1 MAEKK
6 NYNAQGKEIE
16 ITSSSFEFCQA
27 DKKIHDTK
35 FETKPTTFAKDAFK
49 RFCKNKSSVVG
60 AIIIGILVLLS
71 IFVPMISPYDID
83 HPNQYQS
90 LLRPKVF
97 ETGTGF
103 WDGTKKYEKIIYDPV
118 TEAPADFK
126 KHAIVKILN
135 IEEKEIDNFSK
146 YATGGTYVF
155 SVDDVPSRGY
165 DYLQHYTKLEFD
177 KQSGYQVSLDF
188 SDEIPVENYVP
199 AEYRVVIYNNFKEVV
214 IQDWSTNHTDVTL
227 NISEKLSETE
237 KINGQLRI
245 DAKPSSDPSKTACI
259 SLDKVEFTSTSED
272 EDLQEK
278 LHVISITDPNKTK
291 TYQIKVDEGYWQ
303 STGVIAV
310 YGVSV
315 KYIDFI
321 YDPYEAKLGYTENFQ
336 IGGSEMTKYVENGWC
351 EYDFSVGPESFKVLD
366 EEKCPVLEVT
376 DQSYNKDLDI
386 YTLKTSITRYK
397 YLGYDEM
404 PKFMFGTNEMGY
416 DLVKQSFRGL
426 RTSLILA
433 VITFVVCFFF
443 GLCWGAISGY
453 FGGNVDLFMERFCD
467 ILGGVPWIVV
477 MTLAIVLLGN
487 NLGTFAMALCLTGWM
502 GTAAR
507 TRTQFYRFKGREY
520 ILSSRTLGSSDV
532 RLIFKHILP
541 NALGTIVTSA
551 VLMIPSAIFSEAT
564 LSYLNLGLQGTHSFG
579 TILSTNQQYLGS
591 YPALILFP
599 ALIISLIMISFNL
612 FGNGLR
618 DALNPSLKGSD

>member
-135 IEEKEIDNFSK
+135 IEEKEIDNFSQ

-227 NISEKLSETE
+227 NISEKLSEAE

-336 IGGSEMTKYVENGWC
+336 IGGSEMTKY
-351 EYDFSVGPESFKVLD
+351 
-366 EEKCPVLEVT
+366 
-376 DQSYNKDLDI
+376 I
-386 YTLKTSITRYK
+386 
-397 YLGYDEM
+397 
-404 PKFMFGTNEMGY
+404 
-416 DLVKQSFRGL
+416 
-426 RTSLILA
+426 
-433 VITFVVCFFF
+433 
-443 GLCWGAISGY
+443 
-453 FGGNVDLFMERFCD
+453 
-467 ILGGVPWIVV
+467 
-477 MTLAIVLLGN
+477 
-487 NLGTFAMALCLTGWM
+487 
-502 GTAAR
+502 
-507 TRTQFYRFKGREY
+507 
-520 ILSSRTLGSSDV
+520 
-532 RLIFKHILP
+532 
-541 NALGTIVTSA
+541 
-551 VLMIPSAIFSEAT
+551 
-564 LSYLNLGLQGTHSFG
+564 
-579 TILSTNQQYLGS
+579 
-591 YPALILFP
+591 
-599 ALIISLIMISFNL
+599 
-612 FGNGLR
+612 
-618 DALNPSLKGSD
+618 